1 MTQEQQ
7 PENRNYVQE
16 ALKEMSPEEMNN
28 CMNILLN
35 SDVNIATRFQNIQYQ
50 VIITKQAVELEQ
62 SRNGNIVSEAETI
75 IHADG

>member
-50 VIITKQAVELEQ
+50 VVITKQGQELEQ
-62 SRNGNIVSEAETI
+62 FKNGNIVSEAETI